1 MSMRYLG
8 GLLTATQNPLTGTPN
23 DSGLFTLQQQIQAI
37 GANQWTGPQ
46 DPFFKNVTL
55 LLEADTLANGAQNNT
70 FLDSSANNFT
80 ITRNGNTTQGSF
92 SPYGNL
98 WSNYF
103 DGTGDYL
110 TAPANAAFQPG
121 TGDFSSEC
129 WFFNTSTTISG
140 LIGHNYTGPSPNTYV
155 IITLNRGSG
164 GANVVGAVEATVQ
177 DGVGLSANSAFLQN
191 TWNHVVF
198 CRTGTTMSLFVNG
211 SRAATATNSTNIVPN
226 IQFEVG
232 NTSALNRPYS
242 GYISNARFIKGSH
255 PYNAASSTIT
265 VPTAPLTA
273 ITNTSL
279 LTCQS
284 NRFIDNSSNN
294 FAITRNGDV
303 SVQRFSPFNP
313 TAPYSTSTIGG
324 SGYFDGTGD
333 WLTTPNNSAFD
344 FGSGNFTIE
353 LWAYK
358 NSNAASTHMCG
369 LANGSNSGRSW
380 YLFFDGAGTTP
391 LFYWYING
399 TTANIITSNTAAPAG
414 TWFHIAVV
422 RNGSTVSMYL
432 NGVSVASAAISGT
445 IFISGTSVCEMG
457 REAAFNGSYFN
468 GYISN
473 VRLVKGT
480 ALYTS
485 TFTPPTAPLTAI
497 TNTSLLCNFTNAG
510 IYDSSMLNDLET
522 VGNAQVSTAI
532 KKYGT
537 GSLYFDGTG
546 DGLRT
551 ASIAPM
557 SLGTGD
563 FTMEFWLYPLNQ
575 PGSFNAVIG
584 TSASG
589 GPILNLR
596 GSGTSTSIGLNPYGS
611 GDIFNISYTFTQ
623 STWVHVA
630 VTRSGTS
637 LKLFIN
643 GTQTGT
649 TVTNSTNFSGYIS
662 EIGTADNGNQY
673 FNGYIDDLRITKD
686 VARYTANFTPPTQQL
701 PNQ

>member
-70 FLDSSANNFT
+70 FLDSSSNNFT

-98 WSNYF
+98 WSHYF
-103 DGTGDYL
+103 DGNSDYL
-110 TAPANAAFQPG
+110 SVA
-121 TGDFSSEC
+121 S
-129 WFFNTSTTISG
+129 
-140 LIGHNYTGPSPNTYV
+140 
-155 IITLNRGSG
+155 
-164 GANVVGAVEATVQ
+164 
-177 DGVGLSANSAFLQN
+177 NSAFWFGSGDFTVEVYVYPTRASGKTSLITGIWSDTDPSAQSWLLSLNSSGQFSFIIDPADTILFTSDSVVPNNKWTHLAITRSGN
-191 TWNHVVF
+191 TWRMFIDGVI
-198 CRTGTTMSLFVNG
+198 
-211 SRAATATNSTNIVPN
+211 AKTATNTTTLANGSGFLGIGGHSSMFDATTTFNGYMSSLRIVKGTALYTSNFTPST
-226 IQFEVG
+226 
-232 NTSALNRPYS
+232 T
-242 GYISNARFIKGSH
+242 
-255 PYNAASSTIT
+255 
-265 VPTAPLTA
+265 PLTA
-273 ITNTSL
+273 VSGTSL

-284 NRFIDNSSNN
+284 NRFKDNSSNN
-294 FAITRNGDV
+294 FTITRNGDV

-313 TAPYSTSTIGG
+313 TSPYSTSVIGG
-324 SGYFDGTGD
+324 SGYFDGVGDYLTVPSSSSLALGSGAYTVEGFVYLASYTAGGSSTIFSVAATGGSGFYV
-333 WLTTPNNSAFD
+333 NSA
-344 FGSGNFTIE
+344 GNPLVDIWGTGI
-353 LWAYK
+353 LAT
-358 NSNAASTHMCG
+358 STGVVPLNQWVHVAFVRTSTATNG
-369 LANGSNSGRSW
+369 LT
-380 YLFFDGAGTTP
+380 F
-391 LFYWYING
+391 YING
-399 TTANIITSNTAAPAG
+399 VSAG
-414 TWFHIAVV
+414 TATDNRTW
-422 RNGSTVSMYL
+422 
-432 NGVSVASAAISGT
+432 SATGT
-445 IFISGTSVCEMG
+445 GYIGGIPGY
-457 REAAFNGSYFN
+457 AANVN
-468 GYISN
+468 GYLSN
-473 VRLVKGT
+473 IRVVKGT
-480 ALYTS
+480 AVYTT

-510 IYDSSMLNDLET
+510 IYDSAMLNDLET

-537 GSLYFDGTG
+537 GSLSFDGTG
-546 DGLRT
+546 DGIRT
-551 ASIAPM
+551 ASIPPM

-563 FTMEFWLYPLNQ
+563 FTMEFWLYPLSQ
-575 PGSFNAVIG
+575 PSSFNAVIG

-596 GSGTSTSIGLNPYGS
+596 GSGTSTSIGLNAYGS
-611 GDIFNISYTFTQ
+611 ADIFNISYTFTQ

-673 FNGYIDDLRITKD
+673 FNGYIDDLRITKG